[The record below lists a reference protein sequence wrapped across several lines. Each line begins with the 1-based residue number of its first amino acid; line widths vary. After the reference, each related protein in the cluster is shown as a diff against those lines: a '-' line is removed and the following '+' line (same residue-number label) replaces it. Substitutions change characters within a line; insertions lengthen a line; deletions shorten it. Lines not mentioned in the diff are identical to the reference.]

1 MVYFTLFRFESLFGL
16 GWREHQ
22 RFLGGARAACR
33 CGKATS
39 AWGAAWARLSPSIPI
54 TGELCV
60 MKISP
65 ELRVLD
71 DQKRLRG
78 HVAVQREPRMSLRK
92 GRKVAA
98 GRGDAKM
105 SASMMLREMLT
116 T

>member
-1 MVYFTLFRFESLFGL
+1 
-16 GWREHQ
+16 
-22 RFLGGARAACR
+22 
-33 CGKATS
+33 
-39 AWGAAWARLSPSIPI
+39 
-54 TGELCV
+54 

-65 ELRVLD
+65 ERRDLD
-71 DQKRLRG
+71 DQERLRG
-78 HVAVQREPRMSLRK
+78 HVAFQREPRMSLRK